1 MDGLKS
7 VLTFCLW
14 TGICIICVVLVG
26 KGIWRWYCNQ
36 ENGKAQKNT
45 ASWIALVVLFILQD
59 IIPKMG
65 VGSFWMEN
73 LINKEV
79 SDLFFDV
86 SFFVIKILIL
96 GAAGST
102 AIILL
107 LCLYFMYKVIRMIFG
122 KKEGKSE
129 GLADKFKNVSSKL
142 NEVLK
147 TSIIKYIIVWGIT
160 VIFIVLPFLMG
171 KAYEKA
177 DLAETWKAG
186 IFRIIDFIES
196 DEASSEDSTDQITEG
211 ADLENGDAANNAV
224 TNQKDENK
232 EAFYSAIVQY
242 VLTFIIILGV
252 EFATVRILYSI
263 VNDVFADRNKNT
275 LVEEY
280 STSIGVLAVGVSI
293 LWSMKRGYFFNDE
306 PEKMMLECIK
316 SFAAVVVII
325 AIGIFTLEIIRL
337 LMDMREKI
345 IRKEGRYVFIALVGQ
360 AGILLLEMINSIFKA
375 MNSAIGKFEQGKMD
389 QIQAKI
395 KEKMIIAMQ
404 KEMEGNADK
413 GNSIFPAFSKKITK
427 K

>member
-26 KGIWRWYCNQ
+26 KGIWCWYCNK

-65 VGSFWMEN
+65 VGNFWMEN

-86 SFFVIKILIL
+86 SSFVIKILIL
-96 GAAGST
+96 GAVGST
-102 AIILL
+102 VIILL
-107 LCLYFMYKVIRMIFG
+107 LCLYFMYKVIEMIFN
-122 KKEGKSE
+122 KEQSGSE
-129 GLADKFKNVSSKL
+129 GLADKFVKASSKL

-147 TSIIKYIIVWGIT
+147 TPIIKYIIVWGIT

-211 ADLENGDAANNAV
+211 ADLENGDAANNATV
-224 TNQKDENK
+224 NET
-232 EAFYSAIVQY
+232 FYSAIVQY

-252 EFATVRILYSI
+252 GFATVRILYSI
-263 VNDVFADRNKNT
+263 VNDTFANRKNRT

-375 MNSAIGKFEQGKMD
+375 MNNAIGKFEQGKMD